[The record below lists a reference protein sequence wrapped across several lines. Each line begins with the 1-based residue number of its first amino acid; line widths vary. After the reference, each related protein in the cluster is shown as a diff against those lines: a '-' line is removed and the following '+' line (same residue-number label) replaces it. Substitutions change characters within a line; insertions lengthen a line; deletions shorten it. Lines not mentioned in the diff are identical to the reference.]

1 MGKDINQHKLVGG
14 KRKNGHKFNCTCHIC
29 ENMKNKAKRGGYEEE
44 VEKEKE
50 KMMGGSKKKNG
61 HRMDCSCPIC
71 KNMKNSKRH
80 HTSKSGRKT
89 KKMRGGEGGKG
100 EEEVTEGE
108 EKEVTEGE
116 EKEVTEEGEE
126 KEVTEEGEEKEVTEE
141 GDEKEVTEEG
151 EEKEVTEEGDEMS
164 EEGEMPEEEEMLE
177 EKETEMPPMGGKNK
191 RGNGHK
197 PGCQSPICKNMRKK
211 KGGNGD
217 TNITQE
223 KTNET
228 QALDEEYDA
237 LDAAEKGE
245 AGSNVVGGTRKRR
258 MRRKSG
264 GKKWGGKSRKTRKYK

>member
-1 MGKDINQHKLVGG
+1 MGGDINQSKLAGG
-14 KRKNGHKFNCTCHIC
+14 KRKNGHKYNCVCHIC
-29 ENMKNKAKRGGYEEE
+29 ENMKNKAKRGGYQADI
-44 VEKEKE
+44 EK
-50 KMMGGSKKKNG
+50 KMMGDSKKKNG

-116 EKEVTEEGEE
+116 EKEVTEEGE
-126 KEVTEEGEEKEVTEE
+126 
-141 GDEKEVTEEG
+141 EKEVTEEG